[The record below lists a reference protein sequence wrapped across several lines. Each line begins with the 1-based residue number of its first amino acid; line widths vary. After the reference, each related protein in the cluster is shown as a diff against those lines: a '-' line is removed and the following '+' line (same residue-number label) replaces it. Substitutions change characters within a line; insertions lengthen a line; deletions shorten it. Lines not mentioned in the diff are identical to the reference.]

1 MQTIAELG
9 ESKSLALGLVGLK
22 PAANEIIGTGD
33 DAAVVST
40 SNNQFLVSTDT
51 LIENHDFRL
60 DWSTGFDLGWKAVA
74 SNLADIAA
82 MGGNPTSLVV
92 AVAAPG
98 STTLDWLRD
107 FVAGLQAACDTLAPG
122 CGVVGGDLATA
133 DQMMISVTVMGELA
147 ISPVL
152 RSGAQPG
159 DNVVVIG
166 TLGRAACG
174 LALLE
179 FPNKDFAK
187 SYDEFVTLQLR
198 PNPPIS
204 QGVIAA
210 ELGATA
216 MLDVSDGLSTDAAR
230 ISKASDVSIEIDS
243 SALLGY
249 QAVLEL
255 AGQSMDCD
263 VLEFI
268 LHGGEDHSL
277 LATFPPDI
285 KLPGGFKK
293 IGNVVSRREQNV
305 YLDGKPLVASGWDSV
320 TGS

>member
-1 MQTIAELG
+1 MQTIAQLG
-9 ESKSLALGLVGLK
+9 ESSSLALSLAGLK
-22 PAANEIIGTGD
+22 PATSEIIGTGD
-33 DAAVVST
+33 DAALIST

-82 MGGNPTSLVV
+82 MGGKPTALVV

-98 STTLDWLRD
+98 HTTLDWLKS
-107 FVAGLQAACDTLAPG
+107 FVAGLQSACDGLAPG
-122 CGVVGGDLATA
+122 CGVVGGDLAHA
-133 DQMMISVTVMGELA
+133 DQMMISVTVMGELVA
-147 ISPVL
+147 NPVL

-159 DNVVVIG
+159 DSVVVIG

-216 MLDVSDGLSTDAAR
+216 MLDISDGLSTDAAR
-230 ISKASDVSIEIDS
+230 ISKASNVSIEIDS

-263 VLEFI
+263 VLDFI
-268 LHGGEDHSL
+268 LHGGEDHAL
-277 LATFPPDI
+277 LAAFPKDL

-293 IGNVVSRREQNV
+293 IGTVVARRDQDV
-305 YLDGKPLVASGWDSV
+305 YLDGKPLIASGWDSV